1 MELDLRLFKCRDERL
16 YMTVRKPWGPWPGIS
31 RRPLEER
38 LLDVVNSDLEE
49 MTSLQEK
56 SIPLKRPCA
65 QDPSGLFK

>member
-1 MELDLRLFKCRDERL
+1 MELDLRLFRCKDERL

-31 RRPLEER
+31 RRPLDER